1 MDGLSTHRGKDIK
14 NRERIG
20 DLLAYQFPLKNK
32 ALPSRSHKLLYG
44 YTVKPGFCAIVLPI
58 PNKYPIE

>member
-1 MDGLSTHRGKDIK
+1 MDGLDTQRGKDIEK
-14 NRERIG
+14 GERIG
-20 DLLAYQFPLKNK
+20 DLLAYQSSQENK
-32 ALPSRSHKLLYG
+32 ALPSRSHKLLDG